1 MITIGPRKYRVTAAD
16 FPIAFEITAVTLTNN
31 LAVVGSVREVVGGVL
46 VARHTPDVSSPSP
59 LVKTYAIDLPTNV
72 PCDVT
77 HHVDGW
83 FPPDAPD
90 TARYV
95 VKIVSATGGTAQST
109 LRVPAIN
116 PNFANFS
123 FSF

>member
-1 MITIGPRKYRVTAAD
+1 MTTISPRKYRVTVAD
-16 FPIAFEITAVTLTNN
+16 FPIAFEITAIDLDDN
-31 LAVVGSVREVVGGVL
+31 LAVVGSVREVVSGVL
-46 VARHTPDVSSPSP
+46 VARHTPVVSSPSA
-59 LVKTYAIDLPTNV
+59 LIRTYAINPPANV
-72 PCDVT
+72 PCDIT

-83 FPPDAPD
+83 FPQGAPA

-95 VKIVSATGGTAQST
+95 VKIVSANGTTAQST
-109 LRVPAIN
+109 LRMPSIN

>member
-1 MITIGPRKYRVTAAD
+1 MITISPRKYRVTVAD
-16 FPIAFEITAVTLTNN
+16 FPIAVEITAVNLTNN
-31 LAVVGSVREVVGGVL
+31 FAVVGSVREVVGGVL
-46 VARHTPDVSSPSP
+46 VARHTPVVSSPLP

-83 FPPDAPD
+83 FPPDAPE

-95 VKIVSATGGTAQST
+95 VKIVSANGTTAQST
-109 LRVPAIN
+109 LRMPSIN